1 MAILDWFKNLFF
13 GASEPFSD
21 VGTFFVWEPCSKS
34 HSEVVPGYAKY
45 LLDLG
50 YKVSVIVNPEKLKEG
65 VFCRF
70 SDPNL
75 ILNSIS
81 RSKAKKFFSK
91 RGLSNAKGILVTTVG
106 KLSNGRDYNGAY
118 EFFAKKLPGQKTLF
132 VEHEIKPAVDGGTW
146 DENIITLRKPDYK
159 GAKSVVVNPHYF
171 GNVRITNKSE
181 DIVKFIVVG
190 ALQDKR
196 RDCSII
202 LSAFEKLIDRGITN
216 VKLIAVGKGAVNL
229 PEKIKPYVELKGSLP
244 FKDMYDEVEKADF
257 FLTSYEP
264 DFAPHL
270 RYITTGT
277 SGAFQL
283 VYGFLKPVVIQEK
296 FAPINGFNDKN
307 SVIYSDS
314 SSYSE
319 ALERCVKMSAGEY
332 VKMQAN
338 LKALAD
344 EIYAQSLL
352 ALKELIEK

>member
-1 MAILDWFKNLFF
+1 MAFLDWLKNLFF

-21 VGTFFVWEPCSKS
+21 ADTFFVWEPCSKS

-50 YKVSVIVNPEKLKEG
+50 YKVSVIVNPERLKDG

-70 SDPNL
+70 SHKNL
-75 ILNSIS
+75 ILNKIS
-81 RSKAKKFFSK
+81 RSKASKFFLK
-91 RGLSNAKGILVTTVG
+91 KGLADAKGILVSTVG
-106 KLSNGRDYNGAY
+106 KLSNGRDYSGAHA
-118 EFFAKKLPGQKTLF
+118 FFAKKLPSQKTLF
-132 VEHEIKPAVDGGTW
+132 VEHEIKQTVDNGTW

-171 GNVRITNKSE
+171 GDVRITKKSE
-181 DIVKFIVVG
+181 DIVRFIVVG

-202 LSAFEKLIDRGITN
+202 LSAFEKLIERGTTN
-216 VKLIAVGKGAVNL
+216 VKLIAVGKGAVSL

-244 FKDMYDEVEKADF
+244 FKEMYDEVEKADF

-283 VYGFLKPVVIQEK
+283 VYGFLKPVVIHEK
-296 FAPINGFNDKN
+296 FSGINGFDDKN

-314 SSYSE
+314 SGYAD
-319 ALERCVKMSAGEY
+319 ALERCVKMTACEY
-332 VKMQAN
+332 AQMQAN
-338 LKALAD
+338 LKVLAD
-344 EIYAQSLL
+344 EIYAQSLRS
-352 ALKELIEK
+352 LKELIEK